1 MRVFVSFLVATLV
14 GALAGASAFAAEP
27 SPAPGDYITE
37 GGWGRLTV
45 SAPKNGRSAF
55 SLFAMGANAHMCDAE
70 GEIVGRRATL
80 ETYEGEA
87 ACVVDFEPIA
97 DGIAIA
103 ASESCRTFCGARAW
117 FAGEYLAVAPG
128 CDDVSR
134 AKTRDAFK
142 RHYDRKEYGRA
153 YALLSPLPERCAKT
167 LHWLERGEVLND
179 IAITQYKRG
188 DRAGCLRTLEPL
200 AKDAATPDDKIEIDG
215 WLAER
220 EAYQPI
226 LDATRFN
233 LRLCRKPAR

>member
-1 MRVFVSFLVATLV
+1 MRVLVSFLVA
-14 GALAGASAFAAEP
+14 ALASASAVAAEP
-27 SPAPGDYITE
+27 GLVPGDYITE

-45 SAPKNGRSAF
+45 SPPKNGRSAF
-55 SLFAMGANAHMCDAE
+55 SIFALGANAHMCDAE
-70 GEIVGRRATL
+70 GEIVGGRATID
-80 ETYEGEA
+80 TYEGEP
-87 ACVVDFEPIA
+87 ACVVDFEPTG
-97 DGIAIA
+97 DGIAIR

-117 FAGEYLAVAPG
+117 FAGTYLVVAPG
-128 CDDVSR
+128 CGDAERKR
-134 AKTRDAFK
+134 ARDAFK
-142 RHYDRKEYGRA
+142 RHYDRKEYDRA

-200 AKDAATPDDKIEIDG
+200 AKDAATPDDQIEIDG

-226 LDATRFN
+226 LDAARFN

>member
-1 MRVFVSFLVATLV
+1 MRVRVCFLVAALV
-14 GALAGASAFAAEP
+14 AALAGAPAFAAEP
-27 SPAPGDYITE
+27 NLASGDYITE

-45 SAPKNGRSAF
+45 SAQKNDRNGF
-55 SLFAMGANAHMCDAE
+55 SLFALGANAHMCDLE
-70 GEIVGRRATL
+70 GEIVGGRATI
-80 ETYEGEA
+80 ETNEGEPD
-87 ACVVDFEPIA
+87 CVVDFKSVA
-97 DGIAIA
+97 DGIAVEA
-103 ASESCRTFCGARAW
+103 GESCRFYCGARAW
-117 FAGEYLAVAPG
+117 FAGTYLAVTPG
-128 CDDVSR
+128 CGDAVR

-167 LHWLERGEVLND
+167 LHWLERGELLND

-200 AKDAATPDDKIEIDG
+200 AKDAATPDDQIEIDG

-220 EAYQPI
+220 QSYQSI